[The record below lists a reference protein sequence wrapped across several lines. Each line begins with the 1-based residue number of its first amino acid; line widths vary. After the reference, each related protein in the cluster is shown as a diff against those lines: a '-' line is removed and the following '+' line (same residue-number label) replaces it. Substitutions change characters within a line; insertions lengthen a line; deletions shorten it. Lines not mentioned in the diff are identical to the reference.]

1 MAVFEFEHVL
11 TCICGKPMIPNIST
25 GDEDGY
31 GWICTNR
38 QCGDWTGG
46 EIEAEDLIV
55 CGCPRWLAE
64 RIEALADAV
73 LELEN
78 SL

>member
-1 MAVFEFEHVL
+1 MAVFNVEHIN
-11 TCICGKPMIPNIST
+11 ICDCGYPTIPNIST

-31 GWICTNR
+31 VWICTNFR
-38 QCGDWTGG
+38 CGDWAGG